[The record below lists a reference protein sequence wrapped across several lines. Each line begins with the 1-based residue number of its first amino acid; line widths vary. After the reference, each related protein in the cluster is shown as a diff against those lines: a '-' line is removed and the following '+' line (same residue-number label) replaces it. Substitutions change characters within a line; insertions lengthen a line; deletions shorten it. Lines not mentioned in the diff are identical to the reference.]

1 MGRERTLAKLGFGMI
16 ILLVGQYLL
25 GMYTNLF
32 VTIPDGV
39 NGWQWMSNSLAIMG
53 HVTLGTLLLVVSVA
67 LLVFGARARSRT
79 WIVASLVGLVGIGA
93 ALAGVFSTMINYT
106 WWPTSGDGSWGTW
119 ASSTCCIRTRVACE
133 RGPSTRPTS
142 RSGTAP
148 SRST

>member
-93 ALAGVFSTMINYT
+93 ALAG
-106 WWPTSGDGSWGTW
+106 GSSFMNGQYDAMSFLMAGGLGVAILAYAAALYVW
-119 ASSTCCIRTRVACE
+119 ALGVGGRQLAGS
-133 RGPSTRPTS
+133 
-142 RSGTAP
+142 
-148 SRST
+148 

>member
-93 ALAGVFSTMINYT
+93 ALAGGSSFMNGQSDAMSFVMACGLGVAMLAYAAALYAWAVST
-106 WWPTSGDGSWGTW
+106 GGRELAAG
-119 ASSTCCIRTRVACE
+119 
-133 RGPSTRPTS
+133 
-142 RSGTAP
+142 
-148 SRST
+148 